1 MRDYQNKN
9 SGRKPADRRAAD
21 VKPAP
26 VAEESESLLIGRNS
40 VAEAFR
46 AGRTVEKLFVQ
57 KGLDSGPI
65 QSIIKQAKRS
75 GCVYKF
81 VDRDRLEQ
89 ICGSDRHQGVAAFAA
104 AWSYAEVDDILDK
117 ACEAGED
124 PFIVVADGIQDPHN
138 LGAII
143 RSAHQAG
150 AHGLII
156 PKRRSVGMTQTVV
169 SASAGA
175 VHYLPV
181 AKVTNLTQTI
191 RDLQQKGI
199 WFSAADMDGESM
211 YSCDLT
217 GPVGLVVGA
226 EGSGVSRLVKET
238 CDRTVSIP
246 MKGRIDSLNA
256 SVAAGILAF
265 EVMHQRD
272 RKAQEK

>member
-1 MRDYQNKN
+1 MRENQKKN
-9 SGRKPADRRAAD
+9 YDGRAAGRRAEAD
-21 VKPAP
+21 PEV
-26 VAEESESLLIGRNS
+26 SESLLVGRNS

-65 QSIIKQAKRS
+65 QSIIKQAKKS

-81 VDRDRLEQ
+81 VDKDRLEQ

-104 AWSYAEVDDILDK
+104 AWNYAEVGDILAK
-117 ACEAGED
+117 AREAGED
-124 PFIVVADGIQDPHN
+124 PFIVIADGIQDPHN

-156 PKRRSVGMTQTVV
+156 PKRRSVGMTQVV
-169 SASAGA
+169 VAASAGA

-191 RDLQQKGI
+191 KDLQKEGI
-199 WFSAADMDGESM
+199 WFSAADMGGENM
-211 YSCDLT
+211 YDCDLT
-217 GPVGLVVGA
+217 GPVGIVVGA

-238 CDRTVSIP
+238 CDRIVSIP
-246 MKGRIDSLNA
+246 MKGQIDSLNA

-272 RKAQEK
+272 LKARKGQ